1 MKKLWIKLKDYS
13 DLQNMEVCKDWNVE
27 DYLKT
32 NERKKIPFLIRKH
45 LNECQKCQAEI
56 LDYSESNTIPE
67 YLFGRPFAKQKLL
80 WFGAELAN
88 LEDLPSTKEKKK
100 KVRAKAEDSTEESNI
115 SNLILLSNRSQFLSF
130 CHRYKKAIFI
140 FGYLALLAPMLQL
153 VFQIF

>member
-1 MKKLWIKLKDYS
+1 MKKVWIKLKACL
-13 DLQNMEVCKDWNVE
+13 DLRNMEICKDWNVE

-45 LNECQKCQAEI
+45 LNECQKCQTEI
-56 LDYSESNTIPE
+56 LEYSKSYTIPE
-67 YLFGRPFAKQKLL
+67 FFFGRSFSKQKLL

-88 LEDLPSTKEKKK
+88 LDDLHSSTKEKKK
-100 KVRAKAEDSTEESNI
+100 KIRSEVGNLKEESHI
-115 SNLILLSNRSQFLSF
+115 SNLIQNHTKFLTF

-140 FGYLALLAPMLQL
+140 SGYFALLIPTLQL